1 MPDAAVMIDIV
12 NCSLLFERGGDDDGG
27 GGGLGGSIIMLLCCC
42 WDLFRRISF
51 VQYMMNDEQ

>member
-12 NCSLLFERGGDDDGG
+12 NCSLLFERGNDDDDGG
-27 GGGLGGSIIMLLCCC
+27 GSGGSIIMLICCC

-51 VQYMMNDEQ
+51 VQYMMNDG